1 MSTKKVSYVKLLKE
15 AISDFDTTKTVDV
28 KGPMTDSI
36 LSYRGEG
43 DLPTHK
49 DAASILERYY
59 FKENHDDGI
68 SIPNLD
74 EAEGPAKPAGGAA
87 DPIDNPIDEV
97 PSDNIS
103 KTKKE
108 IEKAVAEAELS
119 GQANSMAQDAGSND
133 AELDLVDADELKAT
147 KKGEKDLEVET
158 EGVDSVENAIIEK
171 LIEEME
177 EEIIDENAEGKATKG
192 AGTEAA
198 GAGDAEKEIPDR
210 KDGVEVKGDTKLE
223 QEILNDLMEDDNKGL
238 GPIDPE
244 AESQD
249 QVEEA
254 FAIFREQIEAES
266 D

>member
-97 PSDNIS
+97 PSDNIN

-108 IEKAVAEAELS
+108 IEKAVAEAE
-119 GQANSMAQDAGSND
+119 D
-133 AELDLVDADELKAT
+133 AELAKVDAAEFGKDTKDEKEIE
-147 KKGEKDLEVET
+147 KDEKDLEVET